1 VKWVLQNFSPW
12 FDEIN
17 PGGAMSKR
25 PSHFNPYSVL
35 GIQQDASNTEI
46 EKAHRQKLIEAQY
59 SASISVKHVEAAYLV
74 LIDPDERQRLD
85 KKLNHAALNEIN
97 AGGAMRKRRSHINPY
112 SVLGIQQDAST
123 AEIERA
129 YRQKLIEAQY
139 STSISVKHVEAAYLV
154 LVDPDDRRRL
164 DKKLSDV
171 AFNNEYST
179 KDTDPKVK
187 SHLHP
192 KERKRQRRMALLA
205 GVLLAVLAFSSYFFV
220 LRGGEICPLC
230 HRKSAVET
238 GRTGSRVTLSCTR
251 KSCDFSFEYDRAV
264 DLAHDPDED

>member
-1 VKWVLQNFSPW
+1 
-12 FDEIN
+12 
-17 PGGAMSKR
+17 MSKR

-35 GIQQDASNTEI
+35 GIQQDASTTEI

-139 STSISVKHVEAAYLV
+139 STSISVKHVEAAHLV
-154 LVDPDDRRRL
+154 LLDPDDRRRL
-164 DKKLSDV
+164 DKKLNDA
-171 AFNNEYST
+171 AFKKEFST
-179 KDTDPKVK
+179 GKTDFKVK
-187 SHLHP
+187 SEP
-192 KERKRQRRMALLA
+192 RPRERTRQRRMALLA

-230 HRKSAVET
+230 HRKSVVET
-238 GRTGSRVTLSCTR
+238 GRTGSRVTVSCTR
-251 KSCDFSFEYDRAV
+251 KSCDFSFEYDQAV